1 MTMFGFI
8 RNALTF
14 HWLVTL
20 LLMGVFG
27 LIFGLSSANLFH
39 LIVETLRYIANHGA
53 MAVMEGALG
62 QLFWLVFYGYLAV
75 VAYVL
80 IKACERA
87 LMDCI
92 FARTAASPEPGLSA
106 EPQTGAA
113 PGGTAQ

>member
-1 MTMFGFI
+1 MIMFGFI

-92 FARTAASPEPGLSA
+92 FARAEASPEPGLSA

>member
-1 MTMFGFI
+1 MFAWI
-8 RNALTF
+8 RKALTF
-14 HWLVTL
+14 HWLTTL

-27 LIFGLSSANLFH
+27 LIFGLSSFNLFH
-39 LIVETLRYIANHGA
+39 LIVANLTFIARHGA
-53 MAVMEGALG
+53 MAIMEGALE

-92 FARTAASPEPGLSA
+92 FTHAEALPDRDIPPAPLPE
-106 EPQTGAA
+106 AA
-113 PGGTAQ
+113 PGGTAR

>member
-1 MTMFGFI
+1 MFALI
-8 RNALTF
+8 RKTLTF

-20 LLMGVFG
+20 LLMGLFG
-27 LIFGLSSANLFH
+27 LIFGLSSFNLFH
-39 LIVETLRYIANHGA
+39 LIVANLTFIARHGA
-53 MAVMEGALG
+53 MAIMEGALE

-75 VAYVL
+75 IAYVL

-87 LMDCI
+87 LMDRI
-92 FARTAASPEPGLSA
+92 FAHSEAPPEPGLSA